1 MTRGFL
7 RPLTPYALFQ
17 SHQKMIV
24 FSKRL
29 LLVRNIAENVCSYT
43 QHEEDFLSKS
53 LFGTFKT
60 YVKVFLIVLERTTEK
75 TKDNFYD
82 MVHVEVGIP

>member
-1 MTRGFL
+1 M
-7 RPLTPYALFQ
+7 
-17 SHQKMIV
+17 
-24 FSKRL
+24 
-29 LLVRNIAENVCSYT
+29 RNIAENVCSYI